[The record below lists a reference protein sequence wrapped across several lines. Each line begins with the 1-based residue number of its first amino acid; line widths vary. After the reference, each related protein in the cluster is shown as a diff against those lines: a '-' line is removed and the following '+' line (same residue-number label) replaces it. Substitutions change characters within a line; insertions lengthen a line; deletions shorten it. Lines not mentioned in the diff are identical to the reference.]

1 MKARCKMLV
10 ELYDPALRGQYRPD
24 QILEG
29 ELAEKSLF
37 LYPDYFE
44 AYAGPT
50 FTSETGL
57 KFATSEPAEKP
68 LRETPASKEKK

>member
-10 ELYDPALRGQYRPD
+10 ELYDPALRGQYVPG

-29 ELAEKSLF
+29 ELAEKALF

-44 AYAGPT
+44 AIPITQKA
-50 FTSETGL
+50 
-57 KFATSEPAEKP
+57 
-68 LRETPASKEKK
+68 KEQK